1 MMIGYSVNFLGAIVR
16 YRSIILPFLI
26 VPIVAL
32 INWQRIINIGND
44 KIVINHNVSFLEQKQ
59 ANRSI
64 FIKT

>member
-44 KIVINHNVSFLEQKQ
+44 KIVINHNVSFIEQKQ
-59 ANRSI
+59 ANRS
-64 FIKT
+64 